1 MKRVAFLRSLLF
13 TDPLIIL
20 ATIAFGAMSLIVSFF
35 DPNRRKQNA
44 MARGWARTLLA
55 VSGVNVK
62 VEGLEKIKEDGS
74 YVFVSNHLSYMDT
87 PVALANI
94 PVQFRF
100 LAKRG
105 LFQIP
110 FMGWHLARAGHIPV
124 PRGDARA
131 AVKTMTL
138 AAQIVRDQQI
148 SLLIFPEGG
157 RSRKGEM
164 RPFMEGAA
172 YIAIRAGVPL
182 VPVGLIGTREV
193 LPYGSGTMRGGP
205 VTMRIGDPIPTT
217 QATIRDRLHLTEVLR
232 QRIIELVGGYPS
244 QPQDQQ
250 NLPAQDISDH

>member
-1 MKRVAFLRSLLF
+1 MKRVSFLRSLLF
-13 TDPLIIL
+13 TEPLIIL
-20 ATIAFGAMSLIVSFF
+20 ATIVFGAISLTVSFF
-35 DPNRRKQNA
+35 DPTRHRQNA
-44 MARGWARTLLA
+44 VARAWARVLLA
-55 VSGVNVK
+55 VSRVK
-62 VEGLEKIKEDGS
+62 VHVEGLEKIKEDGS

-110 FMGWHLARAGHIPV
+110 FMGWHLTRAGHIPV

-138 AAQIVRDQQI
+138 AAQIVRDQKI

-157 RSRKGEM
+157 RSRAGEM

-182 VPVGLIGTREV
+182 VPVGLKGTREV
-193 LPYGSGTMRGGP
+193 LPYGSGNIRGGP
-205 VTMRIGDPIPTT
+205 VMLRIGDPIPTDH
-217 QATIRDRLHLTEVLR
+217 ATLRDRVKLTELLR
-232 QRIIELVGGYPS
+232 DRIIDLVE
-244 QPQDQQ
+244 Q
-250 NLPAQDISDH
+250 NLPTQDQPTH